1 MLQTNPIFSRRWL
14 AVVGAAVFLGLGLGP
29 VLSFSGL
36 AQENTYPFGDF
47 KSPPAGY
54 RALFNGRDLSG
65 WTALETQDPRVTSAL
80 SGEEKQKLLAAGDAA
95 MKKFWRVEDG
105 VIVNDGEGPF
115 LTTLEDFG
123 DFELWIDYKTVAQA
137 DSGIYLK
144 ATPQVQIWDFT
155 EAGGK
160 WNIGADK
167 GSGGLWNNSPG
178 APGKDPLVLADKPFG
193 EWNRF
198 RIRQVGSRTSIWLN
212 DKLVVNH
219 AVMENYW
226 GERKLPLVAKGPIQ
240 LQTHGGQICWKNVFV
255 REIAADEA
263 NQILA
268 QADADGFQS
277 IFNGKDLEGWKGAVD
292 GYEVVNGALRCQ
304 AGHGGT
310 LYTAKEYSDFAV
322 RFEFKLPPA
331 GNNGLAIRY
340 PGEGDAAYGAMCE
353 LQVLDSEHPNYDTL
367 DPRQYHGS
375 AYGMAAAARGYH
387 RPTGEWNFQEVT
399 VKGSTIKV
407 ELNGTVILNTDL
419 SKISDYMANSPHPGK
434 ERTSGYFG
442 FAGHNDP
449 VEFRKIEIKE
459 LK

>member
-1 MLQTNPIFSRRWL
+1 
-14 AVVGAAVFLGLGLGP
+14 
-29 VLSFSGL
+29 
-36 AQENTYPFGDF
+36 
-47 KSPPAGY
+47 
-54 RALFNGRDLSG
+54 
-65 WTALETQDPRVTSAL
+65 
-80 SGEEKQKLLAAGDAA
+80 
-95 MKKFWRVEDG
+95 
-105 VIVNDGEGPF
+105 
-115 LTTLEDFG
+115 
-123 DFELWIDYKTVAQA
+123 
-137 DSGIYLK
+137 
-144 ATPQVQIWDFT
+144 
-155 EAGGK
+155 
-160 WNIGADK
+160 
-167 GSGGLWNNSPG
+167 LWNNSAG

-198 RIRQVGSRTSIWLN
+198 RIRQVGSRTWIWLN
-212 DKLVVNH
+212 DKLVVDN

-226 GERKLPLVAKGPIQ
+226 GERKLPLAAKGPIQ

-255 REIAADEA
+255 REIPAEEA

-268 QADADGFQS
+268 KSDADGFQS
-277 IFNGKDLEGWKGAVD
+277 VFNGKDLEGWKGAVD
-292 GYEVVNGALRCQ
+292 GYEVVDGALRCQ

-310 LYTAKEYSDFAV
+310 LYTAKEYGDFAV

-340 PGEGDAAYGAMCE
+340 PGEGDAAYVAMCE
-353 LQVLDSEHPNYDTL
+353 LQVLDSEHPNYATL
-367 DPRQYHGS
+367 DARQYHGS

-419 SKISDYMANSPHPGK
+419 SKVADYMANSPHPGK
-434 ERTSGYFG
+434 DRSSGYFG

-449 VEFRKIEIKE
+449 VEFRKIEIRE